1 MTLAVWLV
9 IGVTGT
15 VLHGRIDGATAAGQ
29 ASFLPK
35 DSESTRALDALEGQ
49 SAKHGAPKAEEV
61 PAVIVFNR
69 QGGLTQRD
77 LRAIGRLGVGLNA
90 LDVTGATPVIDAF
103 TADSRSRSATSP
115 RTYMG

>member
-69 QGGLTQRD
+69 PGGLTQ
-77 LRAIGRLGVGLNA
+77 
-90 LDVTGATPVIDAF
+90 TGPECHRPA
-103 TADSRSRSATSP
+103 RR
-115 RTYMG
+115 RTGTT